1 MKENY
6 LDNSATTKVC
16 EKAVSKMVE
25 LLSENYGNPSS
36 LHKKGFEAEQ
46 ELKSARETLADIL
59 GAERDEIVF
68 TSGGTEAN
76 NLALFGAAALG
87 KRFGRRIVSTA
98 FEHPSV
104 LRPLEALEKEGFEL
118 CLLKPDRNG
127 ILTKEDILGAVT
139 PDTIL
144 VSVMAVNNE
153 VGTILPFAQIGS
165 ELKRIAPHA
174 LCHVDAVQAFCKLP
188 IDVKKAQ
195 IDLLSASAH
204 KIHGPKGAGLLYVKK
219 GVRLT
224 ARALGGGQEKG
235 LRSGTEALP
244 AIGGSAAAAQAYE
257 KPAKLLPKMRETAAL
272 CRDMLSRIEGVIIQ
286 SPEDA
291 LPYIVNF
298 SLPGIRSETML
309 HFLSAKGIYVSS
321 GSACAG
327 GEKSHVLAAMGLPD
341 EQIDSSIRVSF
352 SCDTSPEQI
361 RELAQAVSLG
371 AQTLVRTAKG
381 RNRTR

>member
-36 LHKKGFEAEQ
+36 LHKKGFDAEQ
-46 ELKSARETLADIL
+46 ELKSARQTLALCL

-76 NLALFGAAALG
+76 NLALFGAASLG

-104 LRPLEALEKEGFEL
+104 LRPLEALQKEGFEL
-118 CLLKPDRNG
+118 CLIKPDRNG
-127 ILTKEDILGAVT
+127 RITEDAILSALT
-139 PDTIL
+139 PDTVL

-153 VGTILPFAQIGS
+153 VGTILPFDQIGAQIS
-165 ELKRIAPHA
+165 KIAPHA
-174 LCHVDAVQAFCKLP
+174 LFHVDAVQAFCKIP
-188 IDVKKAQ
+188 IDVKKAK

-204 KIHGPKGAGLLYVKK
+204 KIHGPKGAGLLYVRK
-219 GVRLT
+219 GVRLP
-224 ARALGGGQEKG
+224 ARTLGGGQERG
-235 LRSGTEALP
+235 FRSGTEALP
-244 AIGGSAAAAQAYE
+244 AIAGFAAAAE
-257 KPAKLLPKMRETAAL
+257 SFGKPAVLLPIMRQKAAL
-272 CRDMLSRIEGVIIQ
+272 CREKLSGIEGVILQ
-286 SPEDA
+286 SPEEA

-309 HFLSAKGIYVSS
+309 HFLSGKGIFVSS

-327 GEKSHVLAAMGLPD
+327 GEKSHVLVSMDLPS

-352 SCDTSPEQI
+352 SNDTETEQI
-361 RELAQAVSLG
+361 LDLAEAVRLG
-371 AQTLVRTAKG
+371 SETLMRTAEG
-381 RNRTR
+381 RKQNR